1 MNWANALGRRAA
13 RGEKEVEVRSLM
25 RQRVPRRPWASSQH
39 VMSRNDVRVGSIAL
53 GALSLCVWVA
63 VASPAQA
70 QEVRPTTDDAERA
83 GAEAW
88 FEQYIQ
94 PGLLTAALT
103 EQGKPEDLTVPPEK
117 PKAPAPKKMT
127 PTPLFEVGSMGM
139 LTLDPDVPQ
148 ERGEW
153 SDTLVPGIDSIHPA
167 MFRFYFEPVP
177 PPKAPPRT

>member
-1 MNWANALGRRAA
+1 
-13 RGEKEVEVRSLM
+13 
-25 RQRVPRRPWASSQH
+25 
-39 VMSRNDVRVGSIAL
+39 MSRNGLRLGSIAF
-53 GALSLCVWVA
+53 GALSLCAWLGVCSRA
-63 VASPAQA
+63 PAQ
-70 QEVRPTTDDAERA
+70 ELRSTTDDAERA

-94 PGLLTAALT
+94 PGLLEAGVS
-103 EQGKPEDLTVPPEK
+103 EQGKPEDLTVPPER

-127 PTPLFEVGSMGM
+127 PTPLFEVGSLGM

-148 ERGEW
+148 QRGEW
-153 SDTLVPGIDSIHPA
+153 SDTLVPGVDSIHPA